1 MVIGPAIGCVL
12 SGISL
17 DAPVCTTALIAVLVG
32 LVAVFVLPGSL
43 APHHGSEWLG
53 LGERHPFKA
62 LRDAFAREGLRVVSA
77 GFALIGVP
85 FCFYVDNLCVLG
97 EDGVGW
103 GPALSRRTPT
113 PGRGCLV
120 VHLWSGCRDVALD
133 GLMSNAVGADEQGR
147 RLAGGISSV
156 GSAIQ
161 MAAPLLAGRLH
172 ASTGPRHPVHP
183 RLPPDRCCRCAAAVL
198 LFRARAGVARQ
209 PVASA

>member
-1 MVIGPAIGCVL
+1 MAIGPAIGCVL

-17 DAPVCTTALIAVLVG
+17 DAPVCTTALIAV
-32 LVAVFVLPGSL
+32 
-43 APHHGSEWLG
+43 
-53 LGERHPFKA
+53 
-62 LRDAFAREGLRVVSA
+62 
-77 GFALIGVP
+77 P

-103 GPALSRRTPT
+103 VPALSRRTPT

-120 VHLWSGCRDVALD
+120 VRLWSGCRDVALD
-133 GLMSNAVGADEQGR
+133 GLMSNAVGADEQG

-183 RLPPDRCCRCAAAVL
+183 RLPPDRCCRCAAAAL
-198 LFRARAGVARQ
+198 LFRAGAGVARQ